1 MGNPAGDK
9 RKLKEKRRNRQELR
23 LGPGAYLP
31 KDQRAQ
37 LQAEIKK
44 GEEVVKAAREARGKE
59 KAAAKKAAPAPAK
72 AAAPAPK

>member
-9 RKLKEKRRNRQELR
+9 KKLKEKRRNRQEVR

-31 KDQRAQ
+31 KDQRAV

-59 KAAAKKAAPAPAK
+59 KAAAKAAPAAK
-72 AAAPAPK
+72 PAAPAAK